1 MLKTDL
7 HTPHSILQKYWQYQ
21 QFRPLQEEIILHVL
35 EGKDTLAVLPT
46 GAGKSI
52 CYQIPALLM
61 PGACLV
67 VSPLI
72 ALMKDQVL
80 GLKKRGID
88 AMAVYTG
95 MGRDEVEMVYRKM
108 TEGKYKFLFVSPERL
123 KSALFLDYLPHWD
136 ISLLAVDEAHCI
148 SQWGYDFRPPYL
160 EIAEI
165 RQSIPAV
172 PIIALTASATP
183 FVQQDI
189 IEKLDFENHQVFFST
204 FKRENISISC
214 LEVES
219 KIVKLLDIVLKV
231 KGTKIVYCKNRK
243 RTKEIAEMLVS
254 NGFSADYYH
263 AGLSQDIRN
272 KKQDSWLSNKTET
285 IVCTNAFGM
294 GIDKAEVRC
303 VIHFD
308 MPDTPEAYYQEI
320 GRAGRDGLKSYAVI
334 LYQKKD
340 LEAMLFGIEQKYPP
354 LATIREIYLSLAYY
368 FEIGIGSGT
377 EEVYD
382 FEISDFCSKFDHSV
396 IETLSSIKILEQ
408 QGFLAMSE
416 SVYLPS
422 RVSVTASR
430 EEADLLEKKLPE
442 YDEVLKLLLRMYGGI
457 WNHYVPVDEFLMA
470 QKAIV
475 SDDYIHHI
483 LRQLHLHHI
492 IDYQEKKG
500 KPQITYLHDRVD
512 QTFLKIDMQLV
523 ALLKERYTERV
534 RFMIDFISD
543 QKMCRAKKLV
553 AYFGEKITDNCKI
566 CDICLAGK
574 KSLQAEDFEK
584 IKHNIMQQISL
595 HQSLN
600 VELFCSKMNSTDAS
614 KIMTVVRFLLD
625 EQLLKLNESGDLIT
639 T

>member
-1 MLKTDL
+1 L
-7 HTPHSILQKYWQYQ
+7 HSPHSILQKYWQFQ
-21 QFRPLQEEIILHVL
+21 QFRPLQEDIIHHVL

-67 VSPLI
+67 ISPLI

-243 RTKEIAEMLVS
+243 RTKEIAEMLIS

-263 AGLSQDIRN
+263 AGLSQEIRN
-272 KKQDSWLSNKTET
+272 KKQDNWLSNKTET

-334 LYQKKD
+334 LYQIKD
-340 LEAMLFGIEQKYPP
+340 PEAMLFGIEQKYPP
-354 LATIREIYLSLAYY
+354 LATIKEIYLSLAYY

-377 EEVYD
+377 EEVFD

-408 QGFLAMSE
+408 QGFMAMTE

-422 RVSVTASR
+422 RVSVIAGR
-430 EEADLLEKKLPE
+430 EEADLLEKKLPD

-457 WNHYVPVDEFLMA
+457 WNHYVPIDEFLMA
-470 QKAIV
+470 QKAAV

-483 LRQLHLHHI
+483 LRQLHQHHI
-492 IDYQEKKG
+492 IDYLEKKG

-553 AYFGEKITDNCKI
+553 AYFGEKITGNCKI

-574 KSLQAEDFEK
+574 KSLQAADFEK

-600 VELFCSKMNSTDAS
+600 VELFCSKMNSADAS

>member
-1 MLKTDL
+1 L
-7 HTPHSILQKYWQYQ
+7 HSPHSILQKYWQFQ
-21 QFRPLQEEIILHVL
+21 QFRPLQEDVIHHVL

-67 VSPLI
+67 ISPLI

-95 MGRDEVEMVYRKM
+95 MGREEVEMVYRKM

-123 KSALFLDYLPHWD
+123 KSVLFLDYLPHWD

-214 LEVES
+214 LGVES

-231 KGTKIVYCKNRK
+231 KGTKIVYCNNRK
-243 RTKEIAEMLVS
+243 RTKEIAEMLIS

-263 AGLSQDIRN
+263 AGLSQEVRN
-272 KKQDSWLSNKTET
+272 KKQDNWLSNKTET

-340 LEAMLFGIEQKYPP
+340 PEAMLFGIEQKYPP
-354 LATIREIYLSLAYY
+354 LATIKEIYLSLAYY

-377 EEVYD
+377 EEVFD

-408 QGFLAMSE
+408 QGFMAMTE

-422 RVSVTASR
+422 RVSVIAGR
-430 EEADLLEKKLPE
+430 EEADLLEKKLPD

-457 WNHYVPVDEFLMA
+457 WNHYVPIDEFLMA
-470 QKAIV
+470 QKAAV

-483 LRQLHLHHI
+483 LRQLHQHHI
-492 IDYQEKKG
+492 IDYLEKKG

-512 QTFLKIDMQLV
+512 QTFLKVDMQLV

-574 KSLQAEDFEK
+574 KSLQAADFEK

-600 VELFCSKMNSTDAS
+600 VELFCSKMNSADAS